1 MVAIVRDV
9 HGSTVEQLCRHDT
22 SALQCVAAAAAAAA
36 AIASQGRHQQQA
48 HAAGGNADNNNS
60 HVDDAGAGLPESK
73 GPDCTEPDSSRVCS
87 VLAPRPTLNERM
99 NISFINTDAIQ
110 L

>member
-22 SALQCVAAAAAAAA
+22 SALQCVAAAAA

-60 HVDDAGAGLPESK
+60 HVDDAGAALPEST

-87 VLAPRPTLNERM
+87 VHALRPTLNERM

>member
-1 MVAIVRDV
+1 MTVAIVRDV

-22 SALQCVAAAAAAAA
+22 SALQCVAAAAAAA

-60 HVDDAGAGLPESK
+60 HVDDAGAALPEST
-73 GPDCTEPDSSRVCS
+73 GPDCTQ
-87 VLAPRPTLNERM
+87 TL
-99 NISFINTDAIQ
+99 
-110 L
+110 